1 MDADFL
7 LIHKMKNGDE
17 EAIEVFVKKYYSTIR
32 NYCRLHTYTDCDA
45 EDITQATFEHF
56 FRSFRS
62 YHHLGKTANYLYVIA
77 RNLCR
82 DSYKKKRDIVMEA
95 LPDKGENPIAVIE
108 NKIDIEESIKKLPE
122 DLQEVVILHYDEK
135 LHAYAKNQKYRNIY
149 EKKLQQTIIKSKEAY
164 WDGEIERNMSWLEFL
179 YQQASYIQKHWWFA
193 QGAVLLI
200 LWMTM
205 FLSDSSIYTRRCMGI
220 LAPSFVILILP
231 ELWKN
236 RSNGAMEVEGA
247 TFFSI
252 KKIYAAR
259 MLLFG
264 MVDVCLLSVFLITS
278 TFVLQI
284 AFMDILIQFI
294 LPMNVTCCI
303 CFRLL
308 CSKGDDYV
316 SSTLFSCLIWIAVWT
331 LVVLKDSI
339 YEHISTSIWCGM
351 MILSVLYLCY
361 SIWRVWKCSERYYE
375 SNGASV

>member
-1 MDADFL
+1 M
-7 LIHKMKNGDE
+7 
-17 EAIEVFVKKYYSTIR
+17 
-32 NYCRLHTYTDCDA
+32 
-45 EDITQATFEHF
+45 Q
-56 FRSFRS
+56 
-62 YHHLGKTANYLYVIA
+62 
-77 RNLCR
+77 
-82 DSYKKKRDIVMEA
+82 
-95 LPDKGENPIAVIE
+95 
-108 NKIDIEESIKKLPE
+108 
-122 DLQEVVILHYDEK
+122 
-135 LHAYAKNQKYRNIY
+135 
-149 EKKLQQTIIKSKEAY
+149 
-164 WDGEIERNMSWLEFL
+164 
-179 YQQASYIQKHWWFA
+179 
-193 QGAVLLI
+193 
-200 LWMTM
+200 
-205 FLSDSSIYTRRCMGI
+205 
-220 LAPSFVILILP
+220 
-231 ELWKN
+231 
-236 RSNGAMEVEGA
+236 

-252 KKIYAAR
+252 KNIYAAR

-361 SIWRVWKCSERYYE
+361 SIWRVWKCSGKILREVMGQVYKTIMVSITRNHTTVVIRE
-375 SNGASV
+375 M

>member
-1 MDADFL
+1 
-7 LIHKMKNGDE
+7 
-17 EAIEVFVKKYYSTIR
+17 
-32 NYCRLHTYTDCDA
+32 
-45 EDITQATFEHF
+45 
-56 FRSFRS
+56 
-62 YHHLGKTANYLYVIA
+62 
-77 RNLCR
+77 
-82 DSYKKKRDIVMEA
+82 
-95 LPDKGENPIAVIE
+95 
-108 NKIDIEESIKKLPE
+108 
-122 DLQEVVILHYDEK
+122 
-135 LHAYAKNQKYRNIY
+135 
-149 EKKLQQTIIKSKEAY
+149 
-164 WDGEIERNMSWLEFL
+164 
-179 YQQASYIQKHWWFA
+179 
-193 QGAVLLI
+193 
-200 LWMTM
+200 M

-252 KKIYAAR
+252 KNIYAAR

-264 MVDVCLLSVFLITS
+264 MVDVCLLSCVFDNQH
-278 TFVLQI
+278 FCCYMI

-294 LPMNVTCCI
+294 SPMNVT
-303 CFRLL
+303 LL
-308 CSKGDDYV
+308 AYVFDYFAV
-316 SSTLFSCLIWIAVWT
+316 KEMIMYLPHYFPVLIWIAVWT

>member
-1 MDADFL
+1 
-7 LIHKMKNGDE
+7 
-17 EAIEVFVKKYYSTIR
+17 
-32 NYCRLHTYTDCDA
+32 
-45 EDITQATFEHF
+45 
-56 FRSFRS
+56 
-62 YHHLGKTANYLYVIA
+62 
-77 RNLCR
+77 
-82 DSYKKKRDIVMEA
+82 
-95 LPDKGENPIAVIE
+95 
-108 NKIDIEESIKKLPE
+108 
-122 DLQEVVILHYDEK
+122 
-135 LHAYAKNQKYRNIY
+135 
-149 EKKLQQTIIKSKEAY
+149 
-164 WDGEIERNMSWLEFL
+164 
-179 YQQASYIQKHWWFA
+179 
-193 QGAVLLI
+193 
-200 LWMTM
+200 M

-252 KKIYAAR
+252 KNIYAAR

-308 CSKGDDYV
+308 CSKEDDYV

>member
-1 MDADFL
+1 
-7 LIHKMKNGDE
+7 
-17 EAIEVFVKKYYSTIR
+17 
-32 NYCRLHTYTDCDA
+32 
-45 EDITQATFEHF
+45 
-56 FRSFRS
+56 
-62 YHHLGKTANYLYVIA
+62 
-77 RNLCR
+77 
-82 DSYKKKRDIVMEA
+82 
-95 LPDKGENPIAVIE
+95 
-108 NKIDIEESIKKLPE
+108 
-122 DLQEVVILHYDEK
+122 
-135 LHAYAKNQKYRNIY
+135 
-149 EKKLQQTIIKSKEAY
+149 
-164 WDGEIERNMSWLEFL
+164 
-179 YQQASYIQKHWWFA
+179 
-193 QGAVLLI
+193 
-200 LWMTM
+200 M

-247 TFFSI
+247 TFFFHKEYI
-252 KKIYAAR
+252 CRTNATLR
-259 MLLFG
+259 HG
-264 MVDVCLLSVFLITS
+264 RCLPIECVLITS

-375 SNGASV
+375 SNGGKCIRLLWCQLREITQRS